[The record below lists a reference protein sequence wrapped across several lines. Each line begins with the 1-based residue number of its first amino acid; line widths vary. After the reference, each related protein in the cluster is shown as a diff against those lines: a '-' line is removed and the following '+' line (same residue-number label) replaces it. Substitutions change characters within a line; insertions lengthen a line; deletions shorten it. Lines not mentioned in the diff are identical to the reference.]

1 MNNEDYN
8 AVLKALPDMSGTE
21 KDIAMQCLNDGYS
34 VGETIDHILY
44 GSIGGYSLE
53 EYIQDVTDYPQST
66 GPESDSSV
74 SPKTKG

>member
-8 AVLKALPDMSGTE
+8 AVLEALPDMSETEKDIAMQCTE
-21 KDIAMQCLNDGYS
+21 KDIAMQCLCDGYS

-53 EYIQDVTDYPQST
+53 EYIQDVTDL
-66 GPESDSSV
+66 GI
-74 SPKTKG
+74 